1 VPDNPEALIFDGIT
15 APAVTHLFIKV
26 CKKAGLDDLHFH
38 DLRHWAT
45 TDLVNAFMAAGIA
58 PQHAMAIT
66 GHSQEKT
73 FRRYLRTDD
82 FTVKEAAKALDA
94 LKSKK
99 AETKSETKRGQ
110 AKNQKDM
117 AVAPFSKLRRIK

>member
-1 VPDNPEALIFDGIT
+1 
-15 APAVTHLFIKV
+15 
-26 CKKAGLDDLHFH
+26 
-38 DLRHWAT
+38 
-45 TDLVNAFMAAGIA
+45 
-58 PQHAMAIT
+58 
-66 GHSQEKT
+66 
-73 FRRYLRTDD
+73 
-82 FTVKEAAKALDA
+82 VKEAAKALDA